1 MCSHD
6 RKKVG
11 RKERREREMLAGTG
25 DLKGET

>member
-1 MCSHD
+1 MCSYD

-11 RKERREREMLAGTG
+11 RKKKREGERLAGTG